1 MARIVTG
8 LFDNRAAA
16 ERARKA
22 LRALGVPANHIV
34 LHAEERHGT
43 TPATGGSI
51 GGEAGL
57 PSLLDAF
64 LLPPSDYFAH
74 QEAMRRGGVIV
85 SARVKASEAPKAQR
99 ALNEAGAQD
108 LDAKVRS
115 WRAAGWSPAVL
126 AGAATGG
133 TPSPGPGMP
142 GAGGMDAEAA
152 RRLASGSAAPGTTGA
167 PPAAQPGGAEAGVVL
182 QREPVAG
189 PARSYVIQAP
199 LAEEPDA
206 SIKTDKAEGGQDR
219 DT

>member
-115 WRAAGWSPAVL
+115 WRAASASMPPAP
-126 AGAATGG
+126 G